1 MSARE
6 RLCAAAM
13 MGLTW
18 VLSPAAAIMTIA
30 WLLYANGWVNAG
42 EFVASLTWALGYLFG
57 GCGGVVGWL
66 IVTLIADRRRTR

>member
-13 MGLTW
+13 IGLTW
-18 VLSPAAAIMTIA
+18 VLSPAAAIMAIA

-42 EFVASLTWALGYLFG
+42 EFVASLIWALGYLCG
-57 GCGGVVGWL
+57 GCVGVALWL
-66 IVTLIADRRRTR
+66 IVTLIADRRSAR